1 MRDQVTSFEQSNR
14 LIEMGVPADKAS
26 MVWIPGYEFD
36 ALTRRFI
43 PNDKECFLSISY
55 DRSSLMGDN
64 IVAAFTVADIMELL
78 PMFIERKGTFYLNI
92 TPCYEGWYAGYE
104 TEKGSELT
112 SYRGPKLV
120 DVLMAATEWLLSNG
134 YKLNI

>member
-112 SYRGPKLV
+112 SYRGAETGRCAYGCYR
-120 DVLMAATEWLLSNG
+120 MAFV
-134 YKLNI
+134 

>member
-1 MRDQVTSFEQSNR
+1 MKNQVTSIGQSKR
-14 LIEMGVPADKAS
+14 LIELGVPADKAS
-26 MVWIPGYEFD
+26 MIWIPGYKFD

-55 DRSSLMGDN
+55 NRSSLMGDN

-134 YKLNI
+134 YKLNL

>member
-1 MRDQVTSFEQSNR
+1 MKDQVTSIEQSKR
-14 LIEMGVPADKAS
+14 LIELGVPAGKAS